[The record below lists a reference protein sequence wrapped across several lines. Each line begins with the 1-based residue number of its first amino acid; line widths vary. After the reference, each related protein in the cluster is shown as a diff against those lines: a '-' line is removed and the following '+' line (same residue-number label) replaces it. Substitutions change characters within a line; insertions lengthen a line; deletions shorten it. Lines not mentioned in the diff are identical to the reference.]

1 MRSFGPALE
10 PDRGFG
16 LIPLRSLDQWIKRF
30 IGGLMEHVEL
40 NELRSLFMK
49 MGSKAT
55 RVPLEGGAGA
65 RISEGGVLGVF
76 KSGKH

>member
-1 MRSFGPALE
+1 MDKTVYWWLNGVY
-10 PDRGFG
+10 D
-16 LIPLRSLDQWIKRF
+16 
-30 IGGLMEHVEL
+30 VEL

>member
-1 MRSFGPALE
+1 MAAKQRIRVDSSEEL
-10 PDRGFG
+10 G
-16 LIPLRSLDQWIKRF
+16 LVDKTVYWWLNGVYD
-30 IGGLMEHVEL
+30 VEL

>member
-1 MRSFGPALE
+1 
-10 PDRGFG
+10 
-16 LIPLRSLDQWIKRF
+16 
-30 IGGLMEHVEL
+30 MEHVEL

>member
-1 MRSFGPALE
+1 MAAKQRIRVDSSEEL
-10 PDRGFG
+10 G
-16 LIPLRSLDQWIKRF
+16 LVDKTVYWWLNGVYD
-30 IGGLMEHVEL
+30 VEL

-65 RISEGGVLGVF
+65 RISDGGVLGVF
-76 KSGKH
+76 KGGKH